1 VDIRGN
7 EGILE
12 ENLLTSLKTSPNF
25 TYGRSKGINKLY
37 SSLPLA
43 VYNKVA
49 ELRSSL
55 PPAVYN
61 REVVKLR
68 SSLPLAV
75 YNREVEITEC
85 FTDETPTH
93 FQAYLVTN
101 TNSSIRTIDWLIDS
115 GCTHYMY
122 FDIGSF
128 TNYSSYRT
136 GIIIADGTTI

>member
-1 VDIRGN
+1 VNIRGN

-12 ENLLTSLKTSPNF
+12 ENLLTSLKTSLNF
-25 TYGRSKGINKLY
+25 AYGRSRSINKLY
-37 SSLPLA
+37 SSLPPA

-61 REVVKLR
+61 REVAELR

-85 FTDETPTH
+85 FTDEILTH
-93 FQAYLVTN
+93 F
-101 TNSSIRTIDWLIDS
+101 
-115 GCTHYMY
+115 
-122 FDIGSF
+122 
-128 TNYSSYRT
+128 
-136 GIIIADGTTI
+136 

>member
-12 ENLLTSLKTSPNF
+12 ENPLTSLKTSLNF
-25 TYGRSKGINKLY
+25 AYGRSRGINELY
-37 SSLPLA
+37 
-43 VYNKVA
+43 
-49 ELRSSL
+49 SSL

-61 REVVKLR
+61 KVPELRSSLPSAVYNREVAKLR

-85 FTDETPTH
+85 FTDETLTH
-93 FQAYLVTN
+93 FQAYLATN
-101 TNSSIRTIDWLIDS
+101 TNSSIRIVDWLMDL
-115 GCTHYMY
+115 GYTHHMY
-122 FDIGSF
+122 YDIGSF
-128 TNYSSYRT
+128 TNYSSYRA

>member
-12 ENLLTSLKTSPNF
+12 ENLLTSLKTSLNF
-25 TYGRSKGINKLY
+25 AYGRSKGVNELY

-49 ELRSSL
+49 KLRSSL

-61 REVVKLR
+61 REVAKLR

-75 YNREVEITEC
+75 YNREVKIAKC
-85 FTDETPTH
+85 FTDETLT
-93 FQAYLVTN
+93 
-101 TNSSIRTIDWLIDS
+101 
-115 GCTHYMY
+115 Y
-122 FDIGSF
+122 F
-128 TNYSSYRT
+128 
-136 GIIIADGTTI
+136 

>member
-12 ENLLTSLKTSPNF
+12 ENPLTSLKTSPNF
-25 TYGRSKGINKLY
+25 ACGRSRGVNKLY
-37 SSLPLA
+37 SSLPPA

-61 REVVKLR
+61 REVAELR
-68 SSLPLAV
+68 SSLPPAV

-85 FTDETPTH
+85 FTNETPTH
-93 FQAYLVTN
+93 F
-101 TNSSIRTIDWLIDS
+101 
-115 GCTHYMY
+115 
-122 FDIGSF
+122 
-128 TNYSSYRT
+128 
-136 GIIIADGTTI
+136 